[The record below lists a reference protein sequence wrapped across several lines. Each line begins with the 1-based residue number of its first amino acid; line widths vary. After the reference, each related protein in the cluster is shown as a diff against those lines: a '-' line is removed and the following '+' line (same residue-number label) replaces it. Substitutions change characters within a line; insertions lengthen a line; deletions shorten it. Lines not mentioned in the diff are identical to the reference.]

1 VRQPSVGSTSRAR
14 QRPESVLRPAGRHWS
29 GVAALFID
37 SGTNAPVPESKSSM
51 EVPVALLSQALVE
64 LRTARGNR
72 EAEREAA
79 IRYFKSGISEGHQIG
94 SLLEWLCFWPNNRE
108 SVFWQARL
116 DSKFVE
122 MLKKLSLRDLS

>member
-1 VRQPSVGSTSRAR
+1 M
-14 QRPESVLRPAGRHWS
+14 
-29 GVAALFID
+29 
-37 SGTNAPVPESKSSM
+37 PESKSSL

-79 IRYFKSGISEGHQIG
+79 IRYFKSGIAEGYQIG
-94 SLLEWLCFWPNNRE
+94 PLLDWLCFWPNNRE

-122 MLKKLSLRDLS
+122 MLKKLSLRDLGMAAKCAPPNDGPAERTLSSEAGSGPASVSRS

>member
-1 VRQPSVGSTSRAR
+1 M
-14 QRPESVLRPAGRHWS
+14 H
-29 GVAALFID
+29 
-37 SGTNAPVPESKSSM
+37 ESKSSV

-72 EAEREAA
+72 KAEREAA
-79 IRYFKSGISEGHQIG
+79 IRYFKSGIADGHQVG
-94 SLLEWLCFWPNNRE
+94 PLLEWLCFWPNNRE

-122 MLKKLSLRDLS
+122 MLKKLSLRDLGMTANDSPAPSNGPARPPGNPEATEGPVS